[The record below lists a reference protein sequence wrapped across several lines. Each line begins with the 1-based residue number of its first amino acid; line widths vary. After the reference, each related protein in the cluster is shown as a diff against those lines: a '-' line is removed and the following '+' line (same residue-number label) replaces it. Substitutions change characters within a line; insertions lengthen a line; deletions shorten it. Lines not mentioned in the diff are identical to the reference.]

1 MATSMKCAK
10 CHVHYTDNE
19 IAEHFKM
26 MPNGAYVKY
35 CNKCRQKKLDYYQ
48 INQSHIL
55 QVMQKAKIKCD
66 ICGEFVSNI
75 DRHQQTLKCK
85 KMAEQKE
92 EPPTIQE
99 MRLRIMESEGIF
111 YIPSVELVESVMRSI
126 NRQLIRDC
134 FRSFVE
140 NKKEQQATKL
150 KKHQMPTK
158 ADKLAGNIIPHY
170 RQIGDYMLEL
180 RFLHNGKQYQK
191 KKGFKKIGYDTAK
204 IELDEWLKATTGQI
218 N

>member
-1 MATSMKCAK
+1 MAASMKCAK
-10 CHVHYTDNE
+10 CHMHYIDNE
-19 IAEHFKM
+19 IADNFKIM
-26 MPNGAYVKY
+26 ANGAFVKY
-35 CNKCRQKKLDYYQ
+35 CNICRGKRIDHYQ
-48 INQSHIL
+48 QIRSQI
-55 QVMQKAKIKCD
+55 KEPPKIKCNL
-66 ICGEFVSNI
+66 CGEFVSNI

-92 EPPTIQE
+92 KPPTIQE
-99 MRLRIMESEGIF
+99 MRLIIMESEGIF

-126 NRQLIRDC
+126 NKPLLRDC

-140 NKKEQQATKL
+140 NKKDKRTRIF
-150 KKHQMPTK
+150 PTK

-170 RQIGDYMLEL
+170 RQIGDYKLEL
-180 RFLHNGKQYQK
+180 RFLFNGKQYQK

-218 N
+218 ESIIN